1 MEQSD
6 RNPGRKAGTSNGCGN
21 EEEVEILWTS
31 SEEKWN
37 GESIDRGKCLWQGQR
52 ETAETVEG

>member
-6 RNPGRKAGTSNGCGN
+6 RNPGRKAGTSNGCDN
-21 EEEVEILWTS
+21 VLWTS

-37 GESIDRGKCLWQGQR
+37 GESIDRGKC
-52 ETAETVEG
+52 